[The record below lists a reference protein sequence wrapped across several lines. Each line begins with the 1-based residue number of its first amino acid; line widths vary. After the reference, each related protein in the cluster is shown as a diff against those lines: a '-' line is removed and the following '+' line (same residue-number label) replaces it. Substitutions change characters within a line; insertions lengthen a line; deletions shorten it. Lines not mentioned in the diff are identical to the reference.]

1 MTPNAGQIHQNCMMM
16 FPYTDVMAFIIRL
29 SIFFM
34 ILSGYPVVHYFVSTM
49 VEDLFFKDQKV
60 SRISTVIIGI
70 GLNASGFLCALFYP
84 NVGSVLAYFGAVSG
98 FLIIY
103 TIPVIVHLK

>member
-1 MTPNAGQIHQNCMMM
+1 M

-29 SIFFM
+29 SIFLM
-34 ILSGYPVVHYFVSTM
+34 ILSGYPVIHYFVGKM
-49 VEDLFFKDQKV
+49 FEDLLFKNKKV
-60 SRISTVIIGI
+60 TRANSIAIGI
-70 GLNASGFLCALFYP
+70 SLNLAGFLCAIFYP

-103 TIPVIVHLK
+103 TIPVLVHLSQMKDKITRLSQ